1 MLPVRAPP
9 STEGSR
15 IDTQGYD
22 PGMAD
27 SRPRVALLRY
37 GPPGPYVVSMLLA
50 GLLWLP
56 IRLWERDG
64 SAQAA
69 VVEAGLNAVIWGFA
83 FYFALSRFGKPR
95 PAEADSVAAWAT
107 TETALRRGEPPADEA
122 GRAAVA
128 DNLSAARRGALF
140 GAAGGVLLLGP
151 LIVLAIRT
159 GWELPAAGFG
169 IVLVAILA
177 EAVRTSRRER
187 RLRAALTPVRG
198 S

>member
-1 MLPVRAPP
+1 
-9 STEGSR
+9 
-15 IDTQGYD
+15 
-22 PGMAD
+22 MAD
-27 SRPRVALLRY
+27 SRPRASLLRL
-37 GPPGPYVVSMLLA
+37 GAPGPYVMAMVIA
-50 GLLWLP
+50 GLVWLP
-56 IRLWERDG
+56 IRLWERDA

-69 VVEAGLNAVIWGFA
+69 VVEAGLNAVIWGFFVFVGA
-83 FYFALSRFGKPR
+83 RFGKPR
-95 PAEADSVAAWAT
+95 PAEAERAAAWAV

-151 LIVLAIRT
+151 LIVLAIRA
-159 GWELPAAGFG
+159 GWKFAAVGFG

-177 EAVRTSRRER
+177 EAVRTGRRER

-198 S
+198 G